1 MSDLV
6 TMSVEHHPRH
16 QVITLRGEID
26 ISNSDEVLR
35 RCRAGLHE
43 GAVVV
48 DLSGVEYLDSAGVR
62 GLDELHAQAGSLGRT
77 LVLVAS
83 PIVRR
88 ILELTAIDRTVV
100 VYDTLFDA
108 NQAAAGAASL
118 QSGPPPD
125 GLT

>member
-1 MSDLV
+1 MARDG
-6 TMSVEHHPRH
+6 SVSSVKVVR
-16 QVITLRGEID
+16 RG
-26 ISNSDEVLR
+26 
-35 RCRAGLHE
+35 RALG
-43 GAVVV
+43 
-48 DLSGVEYLDSAGVR
+48 DSAGVR
-62 GLDELHAQAGSLGRT
+62 GLDALHAQAGSLGRT

-100 VYDTLFDA
+100 VYETLFDA

-118 QSGPPPD
+118 QFGPPPD